1 MSASILPRAFGEPA
15 CCELTREARRH
26 HNAPMRRFLLI
37 GISVLLIPILGLAA
51 WVYITLHFSYSTGE
65 RSGQLQKFSNKGW
78 VCKTWEG
85 ELAMFTQPGVPPQIF
100 SFSVRD
106 EAVAQTLRGTSGQRV
121 TLTYD
126 QHKGVPSTCFGET
139 EYYATGVKV
148 MTEQR

>member
-1 MSASILPRAFGEPA
+1 
-15 CCELTREARRH
+15 
-26 HNAPMRRFLLI
+26 MRRFLLVGFAI
-37 GISVLLIPILGLAA
+37 LLIPILGLAA
-51 WVYITLHFSYSTGE
+51 WIYATLHFSYSTGE
-65 RSGQLQKFSNKGW
+65 RTGQLQKFSNKGW

-85 ELAMFTQPGVPPQIF
+85 ELAMYTQPGVPPQIF

-106 EAVAQTLRGTSGQRV
+106 EAVARTLQGLSGQRV

-148 MTEQR
+148 MP